1 MQDFYYL
8 KAKKTQANE
17 YLKRAFKC
25 LTGED
30 DLSVELW
37 FYCLAHYPNDRTE
50 AVQQLDKLLDKG
62 IRSINWNLSDHI
74 KQAEKAGFTPIT
86 LLQEYADKI
95 NQE

>member
-62 IRSINWNLSDHI
+62 IRSIGWDFSDHI

-95 NQE
+95 NQK